1 MAETLSP
8 KISVVIPAFNAAL
21 TIGNVVSGTID
32 FLKTLGQPYEVL
44 VIDDGSTDLTGE
56 VAREEGADVVV
67 LRKNI
72 GKGAALKTAFGLAR
86 GEVIV
91 TLSADGTDNP
101 YDIGKLIEPLN
112 NETDV
117 VIGSR
122 FLILSGNNSIR
133 DKFTNFII
141 NTEIKI
147 LTGKRITDTQSG
159 YIAIKKSA
167 LKQLDLK
174 SKGFELDTEILIK
187 SLMQGFSIKEIPIV
201 RQPMRFY
208 FAVNYRLNLISE
220 ILFRLRRIFAFAKR
234 RGYH

>member
-1 MAETLSP
+1 MTETLSP
-8 KISVVIPAFNAAL
+8 KISIVIPAFNEAL

-32 FLKTLGQPYEVL
+32 FLKTLGQSYEVL

-56 VAREEGADVVV
+56 VAREEGAIVVE
-67 LRKNI
+67 LGKNI

-122 FLILSGNNSIR
+122 FLIISGNNSVR
-133 DKFTNFII
+133 DRFTNFII
-141 NTEIKI
+141 NSAIKI
-147 LTGKRITDTQSG
+147 LTENALQIRNQDT
-159 YIAIKKSA
+159 
-167 LKQLDLK
+167 
-174 SKGFELDTEILIK
+174 
-187 SLMQGFSIKEIPIV
+187 
-201 RQPMRFY
+201 
-208 FAVNYRLNLISE
+208 
-220 ILFRLRRIFAFAKR
+220 
-234 RGYH
+234 